1 MATRWRYASTA
12 NAAIDDVLITRN
24 DGTTLDVPINR
35 NDGITSNDAATR
47 NDAAIDDGA
56 ASDDGIA
63 INDGI
68 ATDDA
73 ATYVPIVNA
82 RISPANGSR
91 LSSPGWISATTPRL
105 CTLTLSIELSS
116 KSPSEGR

>member
-1 MATRWRYASTA
+1 MRVDASWWGSRIA
-12 NAAIDDVLITRN
+12 NAL
-24 DGTTLDVPINR
+24 TTTAADVPI
-35 NDGITSNDAATR
+35 TWYDAIAR
-47 NDAAIDDGA
+47 DVASNDAAIDDGA
-56 ASDDGIA
+56 ALDDGIA